1 MRIAGTSYFPWVI
14 SLLFVSIIFL
24 YYYGKMRYK
33 IMNLMFKALKFLPSP
48 TQIRYFLRL
57 HLIVKTSSSSTG
69 RMMLK
74 WTLCWTALMGADIHE
89 KGDFHLWHDQ
99 SHHQADLGMLKH
111 LHCCLNVTTR
121 IFTVSLR
128 TFSTSQKIHMWCQWA
143 LVEFLSIAAFQFRT
157 YLRKL
162 RFALSKTPSR
172 ASLYSIAT

>member
-1 MRIAGTSYFPWVI
+1 MLCIFWGSHKFHSVIHMEDEEALLVGYGLNLASRHWLSHWVPI
-14 SLLFVSIIFL
+14 TIH
-24 YYYGKMRYK
+24 
-33 IMNLMFKALKFLPSP
+33 
-48 TQIRYFLRL
+48 TL
-57 HLIVKTSSSSTG
+57 HSWTSSSSTG